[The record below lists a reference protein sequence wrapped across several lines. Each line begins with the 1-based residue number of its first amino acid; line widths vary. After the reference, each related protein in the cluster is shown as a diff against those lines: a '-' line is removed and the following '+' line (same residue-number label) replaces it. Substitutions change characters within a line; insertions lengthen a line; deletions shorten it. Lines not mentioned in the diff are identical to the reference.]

1 MEVTQPLRIALI
13 LSLPISML
21 AESKGSIVIS
31 ISEQCEPSSM
41 VTTGKVL
48 DRFCNEIACVAHAS
62 RMPYEK
68 TIRDVDAANRLG

>member
-1 MEVTQPLRIALI
+1 MEVTQPLRIVLI

-21 AESKGSIVIS
+21 GESNGSIVIS
-31 ISEQCEPSSM
+31 MSEQCEPSLI

-62 RMPYEK
+62 LMPYEK
-68 TIRDVDAANRLG
+68 TIRDVDAANLLG